1 MSQLNRNAAYI
12 YDVDGDTVWERLRC
26 VRTFL
31 QDREKS
37 LKLAELSL
45 SELLEKIET
54 GKGYEKAKNEIE
66 ADYYKPLMQDCINEI
81 SFLKKMEAVLLKEA
95 EKTRLPGKTDEE
107 MYEINFFHEH
117 TTRIVN
123 EAIAEVACTNSVS
136 PMTMKRML
144 RNREALKACIAK
156 GILNENVL
164 EFISPC
170 EPVKVIEEGKING
183 LLDY

>member
-1 MSQLNRNAAYI
+1 
-12 YDVDGDTVWERLRC
+12 
-26 VRTFL
+26 
-31 QDREKS
+31 
-37 LKLAELSL
+37 
-45 SELLEKIET
+45 
-54 GKGYEKAKNEIE
+54 
-66 ADYYKPLMQDCINEI
+66 
-81 SFLKKMEAVLLKEA
+81 MEAVLLKEA
-95 EKTRLPGKTDEE
+95 EKTRIKGKTDEE
-107 MYEINFFHEH
+107 MYEINFFQEH